1 LVVLDEGSLHTVQTL
16 VDVAVLIRVT
26 TPSTTENGRP
36 ARTVAVRAAQ
46 AHRMGIFDRDGTVLD
61 CADEGVRRDPD
72 HSMM

>member
-36 ARTVAVRAAQ
+36 ARTVAFEQHKHIEWEYLTA
-46 AHRMGIFDRDGTVLD
+46 MGPFWTVLMKEFGEIPII
-61 CADEGVRRDPD
+61 A
-72 HSMM
+72 